1 MTRYLDSLV
10 AHDPSKAPLARNARF
25 TEDAVERPIGEGL
38 WMTASKVRASRTDFL
53 DVRESTAA
61 VHAVL
66 EQNGTPV
73 LFAAR
78 LKVANRE
85 ITEIETMVVRNQQEG
100 VMFAP
105 DALAEAPPPALL
117 RHSVPLRLRPPE
129 T

>member
-105 DALAEAPPPALL
+105 D
-117 RHSVPLRLRPPE
+117 
-129 T
+129 